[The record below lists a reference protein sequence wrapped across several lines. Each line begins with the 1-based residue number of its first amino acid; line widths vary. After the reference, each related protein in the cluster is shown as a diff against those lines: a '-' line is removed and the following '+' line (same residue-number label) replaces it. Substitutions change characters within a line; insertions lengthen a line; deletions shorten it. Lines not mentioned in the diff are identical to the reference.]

1 MMPMSSYSSSDE
13 ETNSEKLI
21 KNKIETKTQT
31 KPVNNNKNSNSS
43 ELMYDTV
50 DDEDDIYEDD
60 KNYYENEL
68 VNRKNINDDEDDD
81 DDYNDN
87 ESFYDAIEQTL
98 VASYSFDAQSKKSQ
112 ESAREH
118 NRIDINENNNDSNLN
133 DLSKQTS
140 NLSILNEK
148 NANAKDSTADNSQNS
163 LAVSKTTAQVTPLS
177 NSNRNLYHFDLDYDE
192 DVPEEDSMF
201 V

>member
-21 KNKIETKTQT
+21 KHKIETK
-31 KPVNNNKNSNSS
+31 PANNNKNSNSS
-43 ELMYDTV
+43 ELLYDTV

-68 VNRKNINDDEDDD
+68 VNRKNINDVEDDD
-81 DDYNDN
+81 DDFNDN

-112 ESAREH
+112 ESART
-118 NRIDINENNNDSNLN
+118 DSNENNDSVLK
-133 DLSKQTS
+133 DLGKQTS
-140 NLSILNEK
+140 NLSILSER
-148 NANAKDSTADNSQNS
+148 NANAKDSTAHDSQNS
-163 LAVSKTTAQVTPLS
+163 LAVSKT
-177 NSNRNLYHFDLDYDE
+177 
-192 DVPEEDSMF
+192 
-201 V
+201 